1 MNILIVD
8 DEPRHRR
15 GMMNLILS
23 FRPDDRLNAAG
34 DGEAALALIREE
46 RPDLILTDIRMPN
59 MDGLEFLKRVEE
71 ERPKPRVVMVSA
83 YNLFDY
89 AQQALRHGA
98 SDYLLKPVDEH
109 KLSAML
115 HRIEEEISAEERR
128 KREDEERD
136 IKFARTQS
144 VYRNRLFA
152 EWIGGS
158 LAVEELRELERTEG
172 LGEAG
177 LVIFTELDVREERR
191 GAFDVERFLRE
202 SERAWSPLGPAFS
215 FAETAYPGENLQ
227 AVTVIRRN
235 GGIPPEQRQAIRACG
250 ERLRAGWAESGRMF
264 HGIGPACARLGAEG
278 PDAFRLAREAGT
290 HGSRESLGGMV
301 FHDELRA
308 REAPQAAERRPKAGS
323 GGEGG
328 DADALVQDCLAWI
341 EARLH
346 EELTLER
353 AAERFFFN
361 PSYFSTWIKQQTG
374 DTFTSHLTKA
384 RMRRARA
391 LLEAGRRIGETAEA
405 CGYPDTK
412 YFCRVFKKTHG
423 ISPAAYKRG
432 PKSGRTAE

>member
-1 MNILIVD
+1 MKILIVD

-23 FRPDDRLNAAG
+23 FRPGDRLNAAG

-46 RPDLILTDIRMPN
+46 RPDLVLTDIRMPN

-98 SDYLLKPVDEH
+98 SDYLLKPVDEN
-109 KLSAML
+109 KLAAML
-115 HRIEEEISAEERR
+115 DRIEEEISAEERR
-128 KREDEERD
+128 KREEDERD
-136 IKFARTQS
+136 LRLARTQS
-144 VYRNRLFA
+144 VYRSRLFA

-158 LAVEELRELERTEG
+158 LAPEEMRELERTEG

-202 SERAWSPLGPAFS
+202 SERAWSPIGQAFS
-215 FAETAYPGENLQ
+215 FAAEAYPGKNLQ
-227 AVTVIRRN
+227 TVTIVR
-235 GGIPPEQRQAIRACG
+235 GSCLLLPEQRQAIRACG
-250 ERLRAGWAESGRMF
+250 ERLRAGWTEYGRMF
-264 HGIGPACARLGAEG
+264 HGVGPACATLGAEG
-278 PDAFRLAREAGT
+278 PEAFRLAREAGT
-290 HGSRESLGGMV
+290 HGIRESLSGMV
-301 FHDELRA
+301 FHDELRT
-308 REAPQAAERRPKAGS
+308 REAPQAAERRPKPGS
-323 GGEGG
+323 GDGG
-328 DADALVQDCLAWI
+328 DADALVRDCLAWI
-341 EARLH
+341 EERLH

-412 YFCRVFKKTHG
+412 YFCRVFKKMHG